1 MPSTAQSGAAQQQ
14 QQQQQQHHP
23 EQMDVPAAFV
33 QDPAGYLAGVAS
45 QSSSKVG
52 LSQLAG
58 KVAAWMTQANSS
70 EGIDVPTISFLY
82 LQAAAKQLLGD
93 VKVGDVEQEM
103 IRAQQQNEV
112 LEVRNHMI
120 IYLSSLFWRKTVVF
134 IWNAIFFPLARSVT
148 VCVCV
153 CAYGFERF
161 SHIYVPS
168 ILVGGW
174 SSGDPLSNATHGHF
188 IFWNFSYLGTF
199 GPE

>member
-58 KVAAWMTQANSS
+58 KVAAWMSQANSS

-134 IWNAIFFPLARSVT
+134 IWKVDSIFFPPRSVT
-148 VCVCV
+148 VCV

-161 SHIYVPS
+161 SHIYPPS
-168 ILVGGW
+168 
-174 SSGDPLSNATHGHF
+174 S
-188 IFWNFSYLGTF
+188 
-199 GPE
+199 